1 MTRPLNTGPAAP
13 EMLRQFI
20 ERIERLE
27 EEKAQLMA
35 DIREV
40 YAEAKGNGLEPKIMR
55 QVVKLRS
62 MDHQERLEQDATLE
76 LYCSTLGM
84 E

>member
-1 MTRPLNTGPAAP
+1 MTQPLNTGPAAP

-62 MDHQERLEQDATLE
+62 MDQQDRLEQDAALE
-76 LYCSTLGM
+76 MYRSALGM

>member
-1 MTRPLNTGPAAP
+1 MTQPLNTGAAAP

-27 EEKAQLMA
+27 EEKAQLLA

-40 YAEAKGNGLEPKIMR
+40 YSEAKGNGLDPKIMR
-55 QVVKLRS
+55 QIVKLRS
-62 MDHQERLEQDATLE
+62 LDHQERQEQDAALE
-76 LYCSTLGM
+76 MYRSALGM